1 MANWNPCE
9 IGHLLHST
17 KDCYGVLSRF
27 IPPFTEHDI
36 RNFVKLSLNNT
47 YHDICHRYIHSGRD
61 DSMAKLPDS
70 YKGVFF
76 ILQNLYYL
84 EHGEYIQTKAALL
97 PLLTGK
103 NQAVLERSIEL
114 SKGTLCDF
122 TESFKLLFTWCQD
135 TLKSL

>member
-1 MANWNPCE
+1 
-9 IGHLLHST
+9 
-17 KDCYGVLSRF
+17 
-27 IPPFTEHDI
+27 
-36 RNFVKLSLNNT
+36 
-47 YHDICHRYIHSGRD
+47 
-61 DSMAKLPDS
+61 MAKLPDS

-97 PLLTGK
+97 PLLAGK
-103 NQAVLERSIEL
+103 NQAVLERSIEF

-122 TESFKLLFTWCQD
+122 TESFELLFTWCQD